1 MYMEEHNVLRS
12 QQSGF
17 CVYDSMGFSYDK
29 MGEALE
35 ELSSWMIDG
44 VHHNQPC
51 LRSED
56 YTLLKDDTESSA
68 SRSSSKFVQR
78 RVNCAMVVVDIAEV
92 YKALKAGDSQPLE
105 ATRQLFCSPALRNC
119 SKLLPATIQSLSF
132 LNVVCFSSFFFYES
146 CGCNKT

>member
-17 CVYDSMGFSYDK
+17 CVYDSMGFSYDR

-56 YTLLKDDTESSA
+56 YSLLKDDAESSA

-105 ATRQLFCSPALRNC
+105 ATRELFCSPALRNC
-119 SKLLPATIQSLSF
+119 SKLSPLQLLIGLSLLNILSGPATFI
-132 LNVVCFSSFFFYES
+132 
-146 CGCNKT
+146 